1 MQATAK
7 RIALFA
13 SGTGSNARNIMAYFS
28 SREDVRVAL
37 LVCNK
42 PDAPVLRI
50 ADDFSVP
57 TLIIQRTDIQEGN
70 TPLLR
75 ALTQTYAIDFIVL
88 AGFLWKIPA
97 TLVAQF
103 PGRIVNIHPSLLP
116 LHGGKGMY
124 GMRVHEAVCAA
135 AERESGITIH
145 YVNEHYD
152 EGAVIFQAQCPVSPG
167 DSPGDVARKVQAL
180 EHRFFPGVV
189 DAVLHGQPISP
200 ERLSAH
206 PDRPA

>member
-1 MQATAK
+1 MQATTK
-7 RIALFA
+7 RIAIFA

-28 SREDVRVAL
+28 NREDIRVAL

-57 TLIIQRTDIQEGN
+57 TLIIHRADVQEGN
-70 TPLLR
+70 TPLLE
-75 ALTQTYAIDFIVL
+75 ALTHTYAIDFIVL

-103 PGRIVNIHPSLLP
+103 PKRIVNIHPSLLP

-124 GMRVHEAVCAA
+124 GMRVHEAVCTA

-152 EGAVIFQAQCPVSPG
+152 EGAVIFQAHCPVSPD
-167 DSPGDVARKVQAL
+167 DSPADVARKVQEL
-180 EHRFFPGVV
+180 EHRFFPSVV
-189 DAVLHGQPISP
+189 EAVVHGRPVSP
-200 ERLSAH
+200 EHLPSNQS
-206 PDRPA
+206 RPA

>member
-1 MQATAK
+1 MQSSAK
-7 RIALFA
+7 RIAIFA

-28 SREDVRVAL
+28 TREDVRVAL

-50 ADDFSVP
+50 AHDFSIP
-57 TLIIQRTDIQEGN
+57 TLIIDRSDVQEGN
-70 TPLLR
+70 TPLLH
-75 ALTQTYAIDFIVL
+75 ALTHTYAIDFILL

-103 PGRIVNIHPSLLP
+103 PKRMVNIHPSLLP

-152 EGAVIFQAQCPVSPG
+152 EGAVIFQARCPVSPD
-167 DSPGDVARKVQAL
+167 DSPGEVARKVQEL
-180 EHRFFPGVV
+180 EHRFFPRVI
-189 DAVLHGQPISP
+189 DAVMHGQPV
-200 ERLSAH
+200 SAEYLPSH
-206 PDRPA
+206 QSRPA